1 MKSGEKTVAEKNR
14 TVTDNRSAGP
24 KRTNWRNLVT
34 VVSAVILVG
43 AEVFGVAI
51 AAGWA
56 IAGLFELGAQISYV
70 LMGVFSIMGAYA
82 LWAFWKRAIEIEP
95 VTEGS

>member
-1 MKSGEKTVAEKNR
+1 VAERKR
-14 TVTDNRSAGP
+14 PATASAAPGAE
-24 KRTNWRNLVT
+24 KRTNWVNVVT

-56 IAGLFELGAQISYV
+56 IAGLFELGTEVGYV
-70 LMGVFSIMGAYA
+70 LMALFSLFGAYA
-82 LWAFWKRAIEIEP
+82 LWAFYKRAVEIEP
-95 VTEGS
+95 ISDRA

>member
-1 MKSGEKTVAEKNR
+1 MAEKNR
-14 TVTDNRSAGP
+14 TVTDNRNAGP
-24 KRTNWRNLVT
+24 KRTNWLNLVT
-34 VVSAVILVG
+34 VVSAMILVG

-70 LMGVFSIMGAYA
+70 LMGVFSLMAAYA
-82 LWAFWKRAIEIEP
+82 LWAFWKRAVEIEP

>member
-1 MKSGEKTVAEKNR
+1 MSEKNR

-24 KRTNWRNLVT
+24 KRTNWRNLAT
-34 VVSAVILVG
+34 VSSALILVG

-70 LMGVFSIMGAYA
+70 LMGVFSIMAAYA

>member
-1 MKSGEKTVAEKNR
+1 VSEKNR
-14 TVTDNRSAGP
+14 TVTDNRNAGP
-24 KRTNWRNLVT
+24 KRTNWLNLVT

-56 IAGLFELGAQISYV
+56 IAGLFELGTQISYV
-70 LMGVFSIMGAYA
+70 LMGLFSLMAAYA
-82 LWAFWKRAIEIEP
+82 LWAFWKRAVEIEP
-95 VTEGS
+95 VSEGS

>member
-1 MKSGEKTVAEKNR
+1 MAEKNR
-14 TVTDNRSAGP
+14 TVTDNRKAGP
-24 KRTNWRNLVT
+24 KRTNWLNLVT

-70 LMGVFSIMGAYA
+70 LMGVFSLMAAYA

-95 VTEGS
+95 VSEGS

>member
-1 MKSGEKTVAEKNR
+1 MAERTR
-14 TVTDNRSAGP
+14 TVTDDRKAGP
-24 KRTNWRNLVT
+24 KRTNWLNLVT
-34 VVSAVILVG
+34 VVSAIILVG

-56 IAGLFELGAQISYV
+56 IAGIFELGAQISYV
-70 LMGVFSIMGAYA
+70 LMGLFSLMAAYA

-95 VTEGS
+95 ISEGS